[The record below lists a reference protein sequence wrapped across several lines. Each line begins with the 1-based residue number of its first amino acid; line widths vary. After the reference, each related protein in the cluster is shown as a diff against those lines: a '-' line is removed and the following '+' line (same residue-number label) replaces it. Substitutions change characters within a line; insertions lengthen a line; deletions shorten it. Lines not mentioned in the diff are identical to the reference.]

1 MKAIILSCCDEF
13 SGGSIL
19 AISVDRLVN
28 TGHVDGRAS
37 ESGFSTRVRYA
48 AVLAKSIPTVV
59 RWFFLLF
66 VFTFPLDN
74 VDLGFMSG
82 MLSIPK
88 ISGYLFFAFYLL
100 YYNPFFNERAFPR
113 IPHAMWWFLAY
124 AAVFALNGFFVS
136 EEFVGDFFTRSLT
149 LMQLVVFFWIASDL
163 LKDKKMA
170 RRVLLAYVIASVL
183 LALGIILQISG
194 IYAELEPG
202 RAIGLGE
209 NPNVLAENMAVAV
222 VILVGLRLYTS
233 YKHFMSK
240 ILLLVLTLPLLAAM
254 VATGSRGGVLA
265 FMTGCVVYLLPYWRS
280 KRTLTAIFFVMLGIV
295 TVVYMIASDPEF
307 LERWQTTYYE
317 GSLAGR
323 EDIFPATTEMILE
336 RPIFGWHPVQCFYE
350 LGWRLGLRTERD
362 THNLFLALLV
372 EVGVLGTIPF
382 LVGLWL
388 CGWSAWRAR
397 LGDLGLLP
405 LALLFTVLASGM
417 SGTTLVWKTQW
428 LVLALTLAATPTIP
442 KELGKQFLNRVY
454 D

>member
-1 MKAIILSCCDEF
+1 MKT
-13 SGGSIL
+13 GNL
-19 AISVDRLVN
+19 A
-28 TGHVDGRAS
+28 A
-37 ESGFSTRVRYA
+37 STRGTAFPTGVRYVA
-48 AVLAKSIPTVV
+48 IPARSIPTVV
-59 RWFFLLF
+59 RWSFLLF

-100 YYNPFFNERAFPR
+100 YYNPFFNGRAFPR

-163 LKDKKMA
+163 LKDKKIA
-170 RRVLLAYVIASVL
+170 RRVLLTYVIASVL
-183 LALGIILQISG
+183 LALGIILKISG
-194 IYAELEPG
+194 FYAELEPG
-202 RAIGLGE
+202 RAIALGE
-209 NPNVLAENMAVAV
+209 NPNVLAENTAVAV

-323 EDIFPATTEMILE
+323 EKIMPAAIEMALE
-336 RPIFGWHPVQCFYE
+336 RPIFGWQPVAFLYE
-350 LGWRLGLRTERD
+350 LGFRSYGIWGQMD
-362 THNLFLALLV
+362 AHNLYLHLLM
-372 EVGVLGTIPF
+372 EVGLVGAIPF

-428 LVLALTLAATPTIP
+428 LVLALTLAAASAVPGGW
-442 KELGKQFLNRVY
+442 GKRSAALLIGRPLKSGMQRFS
-454 D
+454 